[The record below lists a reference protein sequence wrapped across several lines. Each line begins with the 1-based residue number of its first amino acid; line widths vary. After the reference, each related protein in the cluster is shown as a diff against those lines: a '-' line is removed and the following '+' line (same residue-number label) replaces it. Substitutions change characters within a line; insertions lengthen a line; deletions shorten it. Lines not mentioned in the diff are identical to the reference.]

1 MREVWQPKTPQA
13 RRRLG
18 ERSIDRAVIAC
29 VGREKVIGQDK
40 VHCGHRRRWKQAKNA
55 STGPPRRESPLLA
68 RRAG

>member
-13 RRRLG
+13 RHRLG

-40 VHCGHRRRWKQAKNA
+40 HIVGVGGDENKQKALAPARSA
-55 STGPPRRESPLLA
+55 SKGALA
-68 RRAG
+68 GAAGW